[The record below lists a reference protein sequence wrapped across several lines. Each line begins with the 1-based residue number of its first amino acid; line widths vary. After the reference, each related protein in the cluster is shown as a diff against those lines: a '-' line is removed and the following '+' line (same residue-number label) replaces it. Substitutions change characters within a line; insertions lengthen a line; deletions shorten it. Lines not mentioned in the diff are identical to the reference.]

1 MFVLG
6 HTARPPP
13 PKGIRRWNPAAG
25 TVLTVASVSRTYGLP
40 GSWYKE
46 VISSKGLE
54 ALELP
59 LAEQSS
65 GPTLHEALQ
74 RPRVTSITEPAYLS
88 TQSF

>member
-6 HTARPPP
+6 HTVPQ
-13 PKGIRRWNPAAG
+13 GIRRWNPAAG
-25 TVLTVASVSRTYGLP
+25 TVLTVASVSRAYGLP

-46 VISSKGLE
+46 VILSKGLE

-59 LAEQSS
+59 LAEQTVAPSFMR
-65 GPTLHEALQ
+65 PY
-74 RPRVTSITEPAYLS
+74 RCPRVAPIAEPAHLS

>member
-6 HTARPPP
+6 HTAPQ
-13 PKGIRRWNPAAG
+13 GIRRWNSAAG
-25 TVLTVASVSRTYGLP
+25 TVLTVASVSRSYGLP

-59 LAEQSS
+59 SAEQTVA
-65 GPTLHEALQ
+65 PRFM
-74 RPRVTSITEPAYLS
+74 RPYRG
-88 TQSF
+88 QG